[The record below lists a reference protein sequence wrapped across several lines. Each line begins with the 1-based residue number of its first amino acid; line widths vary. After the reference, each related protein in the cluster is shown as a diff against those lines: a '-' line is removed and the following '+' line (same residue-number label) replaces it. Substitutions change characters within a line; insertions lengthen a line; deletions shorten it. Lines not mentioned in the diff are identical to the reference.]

1 MKAGVTTSILQGR
14 NLGSERASSLLWV
27 TQLFGDGSRRK
38 GVSFL
43 FFECLT
49 LTLLAVS
56 RPVHRRVDRL
66 RGGE

>member
-1 MKAGVTTSILQGR
+1 MKAGVTTSVLQGR
-14 NLGSERASSLLWV
+14 NLGLERASSLLWV

-38 GVSFL
+38 GVSF

-56 RPVHRRVDRL
+56 RPVHGRVDRL